1 MPRTHSARRWPARR
15 LSLWQIWNLIGLA
28 FFLYLLISRRKK
40 VGYLLGFIP
49 YDFRAPTPRVLLERM
64 WNPADRRL
72 YAAPLRHRL
81 DGQSLHGRAEAEAGP
96 GALGHPRLHVRHSVL
111 PTVPGARYP
120 WCCSRGT
127 SD

>member
-72 YAAPLRHRL
+72 FTPRPFGIGWTVNLYTVARKLRLAPAH
-81 DGQSLHGRAEAEAGP
+81 
-96 GALGHPRLHVRHSVL
+96 
-111 PTVPGARYP
+111 
-120 WCCSRGT
+120 
-127 SD
+127 